1 MPNFQQF
8 AKEHHEELLR
18 LTQELAVIPAPSH
31 HEEKRAEYCLS
42 WLQKNVSKDA
52 FTDDAK
58 NVICVIGDPDVKP
71 AVLFMA
77 HTDIVFGEDTPLQVT
92 ERDGKLL
99 CPGIGDDTAH
109 VAMILLCAKYAAE
122 NPPKDTRFIFCANSC
137 EEGQGNLKGCR
148 ALMERYGKELTQM
161 ITFDGYRELLN
172 VKAVGSSRYRI
183 AVDTEGGHSLWN
195 FGNTNAIAVM
205 SELIS
210 ALQGIPLPGEDI
222 TTFNFGNISGGTTV
236 NSIAQHC
243 ELLYEFRSDNA
254 ENLAYMKEK
263 FNGIIEKFQEK
274 YSITVTSIG
283 ERPCAKGVDP
293 AAQQAL
299 IERVESILREITT
312 PKHTSGSTDANLPL
326 SMGIPAVCPGFIQG
340 DKLHTTEEYVV
351 KDSLAPGLAAALKLI
366 DSYL

>member
-1 MPNFQQF
+1 MRNYQAF
-8 AKEHHEELLR
+8 AKEHEEELLTLIR
-18 LTQELAVIPAPSH
+18 ELAVIPAPSH
-31 HEEKRAEYCLS
+31 HEEKRAEYCLA
-42 WLQKNVSKDA
+42 WLHKNVSREA
-52 FTDDAK
+52 YIDDAK
-58 NVICVIGDPDVKP
+58 NVICVLGDPSKP
-71 AVLFMA
+71 AVLLMA
-77 HTDIVFGEDTPLQVT
+77 HTDIVFDESTPLKVT
-92 ERDGKLL
+92 EQDGKLF

-109 VAMILLCAKYAAE
+109 VAMILLCAKYAAM
-122 NPPKDTRFIFCANSC
+122 NPPKDTRIIFCANSC

-148 ALMERYGKELTQM
+148 ALMEKFGKELSQM

-172 VKAVGSSRYRI
+172 VKAVGSSRYLI

-205 SELIS
+205 AELIS
-210 ALQGIPLPGEDI
+210 ALQQIPLPKEDI

-254 ENLAYMKEK
+254 ENLAYMKENFNSVIAK
-263 FNGIIEKFQEK
+263 FKES
-274 YSITVTSIG
+274 YRVTVTSIG

-293 AAQQAL
+293 KAQTEL
-299 IERVESILREITT
+299 IERVESILKEITD
-312 PKHTSGSTDANLPL
+312 PKRTSGSTDANLPL

-340 DKLHTTEEYVV
+340 GKLHTTEEYIV
-351 KDSLAPGLAAALKLI
+351 KDSLAPGLRAALKLV

>member
-1 MPNFQQF
+1 MRDFQLF
-8 AKEHHEELLR
+8 AKEHHEELLT
-18 LTQELAVIPAPSH
+18 LIHELAVIPAPSH
-31 HEEKRAEYCLS
+31 HEEKRAAYCLD
-42 WLQKNVSKDA
+42 WLQKNVSPHA
-52 FTDDAK
+52 FVDEAK
-58 NVICVIGDPDVKP
+58 NVICIIGDNAKP

-77 HTDIVFGEDTPLQVT
+77 HTDIVFGEETPLAVT
-92 ERDGKLL
+92 EDDGKLY

-109 VAMILLCAKYAAE
+109 VAILLLCAKYASQ
-122 NPPKDTRFIFCANSC
+122 NPPKDLRFIFAANSC

-148 ALMERYGKELTQM
+148 ALMEKYGKELKEM
-161 ITFDGYRELLN
+161 ITFDGSRELLN

-195 FGNTNAIAVM
+195 FGNVNAIAVM
-205 SELIS
+205 AELIS
-210 ALQGIPLPGEDI
+210 ALQGIPLPGKDI

-254 ENLAYMKEK
+254 ENLDYMKEK
-263 FNGIIEKFQEK
+263 FNRILEKFQEQ
-274 YSITVTSIG
+274 YRITVTSIG

-293 AAQQAL
+293 EAQQAL
-299 IERVESILREITT
+299 TRRVESILQEITT
-312 PKHTSGSTDANLPL
+312 PGRTSGSTDANLPL
-326 SMGIPAVCPGFIQG
+326 SMGIPAVCPGLIG
-340 DKLHTTEEYVV
+340 GAGLHTTEEYIV

>member
-1 MPNFQQF
+1 MRDFQLF
-8 AKEHHEELLR
+8 AKEHHEELLT
-18 LTQELAVIPAPSH
+18 LIHELAVIPAPSH
-31 HEEKRAEYCLS
+31 HEEKRAAYCLD
-42 WLQKNVSKDA
+42 WLQKNVSPHA
-52 FTDDAK
+52 FVDEAK
-58 NVICVIGDPDVKP
+58 NVICIIGDNAKP

-77 HTDIVFGEDTPLQVT
+77 HTDIVFGEDTPLGVT
-92 ERDGKLL
+92 EDDGKLY

-109 VAMILLCAKYAAE
+109 VAILLLCAKYASQ
-122 NPPKDTRFIFCANSC
+122 NPPKDLRFIFAANSC

-148 ALMERYGKELTQM
+148 ALMEKYGKELKEM

-195 FGNTNAIAVM
+195 FGNVNAIAVM
-205 SELIS
+205 AELIS

-254 ENLAYMKEK
+254 ENLDYMKEK
-263 FNGIIEKFQEK
+263 FNRILEKFQEQ
-274 YSITVTSIG
+274 YRITITSIG

-293 AAQQAL
+293 EAQQAL
-299 IERVESILREITT
+299 VERVENILKEITT
-312 PKHTSGSTDANLPL
+312 PGRTSGSTDANLPL
-326 SMGIPAVCPGFIQG
+326 SMGIPAICPGLIG
-340 DKLHTTEEYVV
+340 GAGLHTTEEYIV

-366 DSYL
+366 DSYF